1 MRYLFIIYARK
12 PNGQIDEL
20 VSISKKVKPSDQQTV
35 NVILDFVDKKIA
47 KCVIEGKKHD
57 TDWNNMITYY
67 KKVYPVLIEQLEKA
81 NSDSTKKV

>member
-1 MRYLFIIYARK
+1 MRYLFITYARK

-47 KCVIEGKKHD
+47 KCVIEGKKND
-57 TDWNNMITYY
+57 TDWDRMNGYY
-67 KKVYPVLIEQLEKA
+67 KKIYPKLIDQLEKVS
-81 NSDSTKKV
+81 NG